1 MHVDKRIYFMTVF
14 GKVANI
20 SLIVPPMSFYLVL
33 RCNDRLRKECKC
45 NF

>member
-14 GKVANI
+14 GKVAI
-20 SLIVPPMSFYLVL
+20 YLLLYLPMSFYLVL